1 MSRRIC
7 VLIIASSG
15 PFRDGL
21 RILLQANPAIAQV
34 ALSDTLDDGSRSIA
48 QQSPD
53 AIVVDADLLDPAVF
67 EAQLGQLKILTPHT
81 LRLIIV
87 HTQTQQQWVRNAGLP
102 ALLAGFTAED
112 LFAAILS

>member
-1 MSRRIC
+1 MSRPIC

-21 RILLQANPAIAQV
+21 RVLLQANSDIAQV
-34 ALSDTLDDGSRSIA
+34 VLADTLVGGWRFIH

-53 AIVVDADLLDPAVF
+53 VIVVDANLLDQATF
-67 EAQLGQLKILTPHT
+67 ETQLGYLKTLTPHT
-81 LRLIIV
+81 QQLIIV
-87 HTQTQQQWVRNAGLP
+87 HTQTQQQQVQSADLP

-112 LFAAILS
+112 LFASIFV